1 MALAAHTPAGEARGR
16 LSTPRQAR
24 PTSKLALASGEG
36 ARKLVNR
43 TLRAGSVPGVYDF
56 LDVAYPVESALD
68 SGLWNAP
75 GYTADG
81 THPTN
86 LGYLAVRQA
95 RVIDPMRIRL
105 AR

>member
-1 MALAAHTPAGEARGR
+1 VE
-16 LSTPRQAR
+16 
-24 PTSKLALASGEG
+24 
-36 ARKLVNR
+36 
-43 TLRAGSVPGVYDF
+43 RA
-56 LDVAYPVESALD
+56 
-68 SGLWNAP
+68 

-95 RVIDPMRIRL
+95 RVIGPMRIGL

>member
-75 GYTADG
+75 VIRRTGPIR
-81 THPTN
+81 PTWAISRS
-86 LGYLAVRQA
+86 GRPA
-95 RVIDPMRIRL
+95 
-105 AR
+105 